1 METSKAVPRGG
12 VRAEDL
18 ASLVRGPGPFLT
30 LYLDTRPDIENAGPM
45 TEQRWRTLRGDLID
59 RGVPQEV
66 LEHVDPVVS
75 EAHLE
80 GRCLAA
86 VATTGGL
93 LHAEHGPE
101 PPPQDATWAALPSLL
116 PIIEWRQQRP
126 GHVLVLTDRRGADL
140 YAFKFGRADIHREAG
155 GADDP
160 LTRSGPGGW
169 SQRRYQQRAENTWE
183 DNAKDVAV
191 EVERLVDAVDARLV
205 LVAGDVRAVQLLREA
220 LRPELGA
227 SLHEIG
233 GGRTE
238 DGSDDEIEVE
248 VERLVDMWAGQSTT
262 ELIKW
267 FEQERGQQDK
277 AASGAADVLA
287 ALAMSQV
294 EVLLV
299 ADGAADGRTA
309 WFGRAP
315 AQVDLSREDV
325 DSLGD
330 RDPAEASLI
339 DVCIRTALLTG
350 ARIAVVPA
358 QAGVR
363 EGIGAILRWASPTP

>member
-45 TEQRWRTLRGDLID
+45 TEQRWRTLRGELID

-101 PPPQDATWAALPSLL
+101 PRPQDATWAALPSLL

-277 AASGAADVLA
+277 AASGAVDVLA

>member
-1 METSKAVPRGG
+1 METSQAMPGGG

-18 ASLVRGPGPFLT
+18 ASVVRGPGPFLT
-30 LYLDTRPDIENAGPM
+30 LYLETRPDIENAGPM
-45 TEQRWRTLRGDLID
+45 IEQRWRTLRGELMD

-75 EAHLE
+75 GAHLK

-86 VATTGGL
+86 VSTMGGL

-140 YAFKFGRADIHREAG
+140 YAFRFGRADIHREAG

-220 LRPELGA
+220 LRPELSA

-233 GGRTE
+233 GGRTA
-238 DGSDDEIEVE
+238 DGSAEEIEME
-248 VERLVDMWAGQSTT
+248 VERLVDVWAGQSTT
-262 ELIKW
+262 ELITG

-294 EVLLV
+294 EILLV
-299 ADGAADGRTA
+299 ADGAANRRTA
-309 WFGRAP
+309 WFGRDP
-315 AQVDLSREDV
+315 AQVALSREDV
-325 DSLGD
+325 EALGA
-330 RDPAEASLI
+330 RDPAEANLI

-350 ARIAVVPA
+350 ARIGVIPA

-363 EGIGAILRWASPTP
+363 EGIGAILRWAPPTP